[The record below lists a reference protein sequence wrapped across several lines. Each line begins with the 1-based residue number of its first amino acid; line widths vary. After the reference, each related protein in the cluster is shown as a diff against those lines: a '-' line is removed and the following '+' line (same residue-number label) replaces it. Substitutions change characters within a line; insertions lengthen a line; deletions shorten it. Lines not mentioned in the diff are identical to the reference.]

1 VNSIAY
7 WDASWLLKLYAPE
20 ADSGAFRAHVLDG
33 ATVVTA
39 EIARL
44 ELFAA
49 LRRKESAGDLRSG
62 GAKLALAA
70 YDVDVTWGLISVRQ
84 LGRATVERF
93 EAIIDPCNS
102 ASPIVPVRTLDAI
115 HLASAVV
122 AAEPELV
129 ATDKRLRAA
138 ALQLGFVV
146 FPPS

>member
-1 VNSIAY
+1 MAY
-7 WDASWLLKLYAPE
+7 WDTSCLLKLYAPE
-20 ADSGAFRAHVLDG
+20 ADSAAFKAHVLGG

-70 YDVDVTWGLISVRQ
+70 YDVDVAEGLISVRP
-84 LGRATVERF
+84 LGRATVEKF
-93 EAIIDPCNS
+93 EAIIEQCNS
-102 ASPIVPVRTLDAI
+102 LSPIVPVRTLDAI
-115 HLASAVV
+115 HLASAAV
-122 AAEPELV
+122 AAESQLV

-138 ALQLGFVV
+138 ASRLGFAV
-146 FPPS
+146 FPSP